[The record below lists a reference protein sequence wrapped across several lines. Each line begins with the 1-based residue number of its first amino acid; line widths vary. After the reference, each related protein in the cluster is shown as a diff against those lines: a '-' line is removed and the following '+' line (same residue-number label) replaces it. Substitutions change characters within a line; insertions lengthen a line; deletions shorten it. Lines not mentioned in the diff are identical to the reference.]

1 MISKRTNIK
10 LASPDSCTGCGA
22 CMQSC
27 AKGAIS
33 MVENREGFLQ
43 PHINARLCIECHK
56 CEQTCPIISPFDI
69 PHNFGTKV
77 FAAINKDEEIR
88 MQSSS
93 GGMFYALAKWVI
105 EQGGVVFGA
114 KFIGIHLQHDCAEK
128 LEDVYPF
135 MGSKYIQSDVA
146 DSYNKVKDYLSKD
159 RIVLYSGTP
168 CQIAGLKRFL
178 HNDYEKLITVDLLC
192 HGVPSP
198 RIWEKYICRL
208 MKHLKAQEVKDIRF
222 RTKRIEIK
230 SSHNFY
236 FFFIFCSGEDG
247 VWHKFWEDC
256 RKNLYFAY
264 FMRHLFRSSC
274 YHCHFRSLETSQ
286 ADFTIGDCWNANEDH
301 PQMSDGQGISTLI
314 LHTNKASQ
322 ILYELRDT
330 FILEN
335 EDIAIMQKRYEEAK
349 QDEQNERECR
359 LWKLSN
365 LIAQVIPLDY
375 MQIIYKHDRWDYVLK
390 RKIEKIW
397 QRNIK

>member
-10 LASPDSCTGCGA
+10 LSSPDSCTGCGA
-22 CMQSC
+22 CAQSC
-27 AKGAIS
+27 VKEAIT
-33 MVENREGFLQ
+33 MVENMEGFLQ
-43 PHINARLCIECHK
+43 PRINSKLCVECHK
-56 CEQTCPIISPFDI
+56 CEKVCPILNPIVISQ
-69 PHNFGTKV
+69 NLETKV
-77 FAAINKDEEIR
+77 YAAINKDDKVR
-88 MQSSS
+88 VQSSS
-93 GGMFYALAKWVI
+93 GGAFYALAKWTI

-146 DSYNKVKDYLSKD
+146 DSYDKVKSYLLQD
-159 RIVLYSGTP
+159 RLVLYSGTP

-178 HNDYEKLITVDLLC
+178 YKDYENLITVDLLC

-198 RIWEKYICRL
+198 RIWERYMRRL
-208 MKHLKAQEVKDIRF
+208 LNNLKAKEVKDIRF
-222 RTKRIEIK
+222 RTKRRDLNI
-230 SSHNFY
+230 SPNFY
-236 FFFIFCSGEDG
+236 FFFFFLGEDG
-247 VWHKFWEDC
+247 VWHEYGEDC

-286 ADFTIGDCWNANEDH
+286 ADFTIGDCWNVDEDH
-301 PQMSDGQGISTLI
+301 PKMSDGQGISTII

-322 ILYELRDT
+322 ILFKLKNA
-330 FILEN
+330 FIFEN

-349 QDEQNERECR
+349 REEQNERECR

-365 LIAQVIPLDY
+365 YMAQIIPLDY
-375 MQIIYKHDRWDYVLK
+375 MQIIYKHDRWDYVLR
-390 RKIEKIW
+390 RKLKQLW
-397 QRNIK
+397 QKNIK